1 MIDTPGWK
9 CDSGLCI
16 PTEWVCDKEYQC
28 DSDNSDEE
36 EGCKLYPETNCDSW
50 EGQKYVQC
58 PDSLECIRFINE
70 SQIEKE
76 CLKHRNNQEKDA
88 DTSFSNKQLSGEDSK
103 WKCTDGFPID
113 INLVCNGASDCDDS
127 SDEMRGNSLK
137 STSEGAGL

>member
-1 MIDTPGWK
+1 MSII
-9 CDSGLCI
+9 S
-16 PTEWVCDKEYQC
+16 
-28 DSDNSDEE
+28 
-36 EGCKLYPETNCDSW
+36 ETNCDSW

-76 CLKHRNNQEKDA
+76 CLKHRNTQVNDA
-88 DTSFSNKQLSGEDSK
+88 NASFSNKQLSGEDSK

-137 STSEGAGL
+137 STIEGAGLYLM

>member
-1 MIDTPGWK
+1 MSII
-9 CDSGLCI
+9 S
-16 PTEWVCDKEYQC
+16 
-28 DSDNSDEE
+28 
-36 EGCKLYPETNCDSW
+36 ETNCDSW

-76 CLKHRNNQEKDA
+76 CLKHRNNQVNDVNA
-88 DTSFSNKQLSGEDSK
+88 SFSNKQLSGEDSK

-127 SDEMRGNSLK
+127 SDEMTGNSLK
-137 STSEGAGL
+137 STIEGAGLCNLVKYFQFVYSLNLILQQAVSCMAQNVDRGVV